1 MAVMRVFGRVDG
13 ADVILDHKQGETW
26 QVPVPLDQ
34 DGEYVVEIIAED
46 FAGNQS
52 FLARML
58 YTVDAG
64 NICIHMLTLP
74 RYIFDRIPAA
84 YQFRLVYPI
93 CKGVA
98 L

>member
-13 ADVILDHKQGETW
+13 VDVVLENKQGDTW
-26 QVPVPLDQ
+26 QVPVPFDI

-52 FLARML
+52 YLARMM

-64 NICIHMLTLP
+64 NICIHMLTMP
-74 RYIFDRIPAA
+74 RYIFDRIPDS
-84 YQFRLVYPI
+84 YQFCLTYPV